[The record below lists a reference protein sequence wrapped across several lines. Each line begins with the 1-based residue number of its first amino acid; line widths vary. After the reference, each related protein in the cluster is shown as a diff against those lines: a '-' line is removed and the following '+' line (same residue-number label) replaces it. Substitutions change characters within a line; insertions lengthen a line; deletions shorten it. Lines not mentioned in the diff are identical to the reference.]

1 MIRKKHP
8 DPPLVDLETENKQL
22 KHDIETLQRANA
34 ELREMN
40 NKLKQSLEESVRSTK
55 PKPAL
60 PGRGPSSSQPAA
72 SSETAASITDSELR
86 QEDRTIQQLR
96 RQLLSVQE
104 RLTVAE
110 QVAAAKQKR
119 ELREQA
125 VYQNVPPQSVY
136 EELRFDH
143 EQEHVYAS
151 LQPTTHKGCILLY
164 L

>member
-1 MIRKKHP
+1 MIRKKQP
-8 DPPLVDLETENKQL
+8 DPPLVDLETENEQL
-22 KHDIETLQRANA
+22 KHEIETLQRENA

-55 PKPAL
+55 PIPAPRRL
-60 PGRGPSSSQPAA
+60 KPSSSQPAA

-86 QEDRTIQQLR
+86 QEDMTIQQLR

-110 QVAAAKQKR
+110 QVAAARQKR

-136 EELRFDH
+136 EELRFDP

-151 LQPTTHKGCILLY
+151 LLPTTHKGCITLF
-164 L
+164 

>member
-1 MIRKKHP
+1 MSRKKHP
-8 DPPLVDLETENKQL
+8 DPGLVELETENKRL
-22 KHDIETLQRANA
+22 NREIEMLQRANA
-34 ELREMN
+34 ELRETN

-60 PGRGPSSSQPAA
+60 PGRGPSSSQPGA

-86 QEDRTIQQLR
+86 QEDQTIQQLR
-96 RQLLSVQE
+96 QQLLNVQE

-136 EELRFDH
+136 EELRFDPA
-143 EQEHVYAS
+143 QEHVYAS
-151 LQPTTHKGCILLY
+151 LQPTTHKGCILL
-164 L
+164 